1 MIHCVLTTE
10 ELDEFQ
16 MLFQSFPAAPP
27 FLFTSQSLNI
37 FQDFMWCLL
46 VNKWFLIA
54 TPIKNSTIV
63 PLQSTLQQL
72 ENIFLIPGK
81 DSIFFKKKKA
91 QNEKEINFASV
102 THLETSDSP
111 SVHGLH
117 ASKQIHE
124 WTNKIPCPS
133 LSKLLLNS
141 LSLFKIF
148 CYDTCVEVGKHK
160 DQLGL
165 DWRWRSE
172 SHHSLMYNGLWTWLQ
187 SYKTIEMQG
196 TKVGE
201 HKINRT
207 NWDE

>member
-63 PLQSTLQQL
+63 PLQSTL
-72 ENIFLIPGK
+72 
-81 DSIFFKKKKA
+81 
-91 QNEKEINFASV
+91 
-102 THLETSDSP
+102 ETSDSP

-133 LSKLLLNS
+133 LSKLLLIS

>member
-1 MIHCVLTTE
+1 MTTE

-81 DSIFFKKKKA
+81 DSIFLKKKKA

-102 THLETSDSP
+102 THLEKSDSP

-148 CYDTCVEVGKHK
+148 CYDTCVEVGKHRSAGI
-160 DQLGL
+160 GL
-165 DWRWRSE
+165 EMEVRISSFINVQRIMNMAPE
-172 SHHSLMYNGLWTWLQ
+172 LQ
-187 SYKTIEMQG
+187 
-196 TKVGE
+196 
-201 HKINRT
+201 N
-207 NWDE
+207 NWDAGNKGGGA

>member
-1 MIHCVLTTE
+1 MTTE

-81 DSIFFKKKKA
+81 DSIFLKKKKA

-148 CYDTCVEVGKHK
+148 CYDTCVEVGKHRSAGI
-160 DQLGL
+160 GL
-165 DWRWRSE
+165 EMEVRISSFINVQRIMNMAPE
-172 SHHSLMYNGLWTWLQ
+172 LQ
-187 SYKTIEMQG
+187 
-196 TKVGE
+196 
-201 HKINRT
+201 N
-207 NWDE
+207 NWDAGNKGGGA